1 MKPVMFDTSVYITL
15 LRQGADQV
23 MWTRNLEHGS
33 PLWLSAVVLEE
44 LYAGAD
50 ASGRKRLARF
60 ERDFDK
66 IGRLLVPAL
75 SDWAKTGIVL
85 AQIGAKYGYEKIGL
99 GRLTNDALIGVSASR
114 MGITL
119 LTVNSRDF
127 ARIAEFCPL
136 KWELLQ
142 V

>member
-23 MWTRNLEHGS
+23 MRTRNLEHGS

-50 ASGRKRLARF
+50 APGRRRLARF

-66 IGRLLVPAL
+66 IGRLLVPVLA
-75 SDWAKTGIVL
+75 DWTKTGVVL
-85 AQIGAKYGYEKIGL
+85 AQIGAKYGYEQIGL

-119 LTVNSRDF
+119 LTVNKRDF
-127 ARIAEFCPL
+127 AKIAEFCSL
-136 KWELLQ
+136 KWELL
-142 V
+142 